1 MEDLLPIDFVPVNLL
16 WCCQECDSLLVHIFV
31 GDDNPQAEDWD
42 GMDDDWDVFTPTPP
56 VPIGDSEA
64 IVQST
69 PAQCSGSPDSPDN
82 VIERRGTH
90 KAYIPSP
97 FTPMPKYE
105 AMGDEQLKV
114 GVAPLSFRVYVV
126 MLGGK
131 IDFFIL

>member
-1 MEDLLPIDFVPVNLL
+1 
-16 WCCQECDSLLVHIFV
+16 
-31 GDDNPQAEDWD
+31 
-42 GMDDDWDVFTPTPP
+42 MDDDWDVFTPTPP

-69 PAQCSGSPDSPDN
+69 PAQCSGSPDSPDD
-82 VIERRGTH
+82 VTKRRGTH

-114 GVAPLSFRVYVV
+114 GVPPFSFSVNVV

-131 IDFFIL
+131 FDFFILQETNPIILMPSHNTKIFLPSVDWL